1 MVISYLLREQRLVVL
16 YQSGTYSGENKLKVN
31 LLKQVPVV
39 NQIRKHERLGAN
51 NSYYKVRQS
60 PFSGLGQFIAN
71 KITGEED

>member
-1 MVISYLLREQRLVVL
+1 MLMIFYI
-16 YQSGTYSGENKLKVN
+16 N